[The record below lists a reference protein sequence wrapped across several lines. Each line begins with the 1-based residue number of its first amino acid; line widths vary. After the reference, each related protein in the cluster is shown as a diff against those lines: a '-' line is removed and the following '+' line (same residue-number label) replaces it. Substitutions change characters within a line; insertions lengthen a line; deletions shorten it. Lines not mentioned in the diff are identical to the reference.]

1 VAVTH
6 PDIASLVDGGET
18 TLSTRSKERV
28 NEQSNIRLSHRR
40 IIRSTIMAQ
49 LNSNLHQLFNI
60 VQKDSRIGIGLM
72 SGTSLDGL
80 DIALCRFAGSG
91 LQTKCELLKF
101 TTVPYQEF
109 FKSEVRTIFARRQV
123 DLEKVC
129 LLNDFIGS
137 YHAELILQA
146 LTDWDVKPDEVDFIA
161 SHGQTIYHAPKRL
174 HGQQG
179 YPNATLQI
187 GDGDHLAIKTG
198 ILTICDFR
206 QKNVAAGGEGA
217 PLALY
222 GDVLLGS
229 KAGEDRIL
237 VNIGGISNL
246 TYLPADG
253 DLAKVLC
260 SDIGPGNT
268 LIDMYCRKYFDKA
281 FDEDSAIAFS
291 GEVNGGLLNSLLK
304 HPFFGE
310 QPPKTTGPEL
320 FNKDYVSKAQERSGT
335 THIAPKDVIATL
347 SAFTAKAIADFGRG
361 YLPKGAKMFVSGGGA
376 KNPFVMN
383 YLAERLYKTTIADT
397 AALGI
402 NPDAKEA
409 ILFALLGNEAL
420 TGEPLVIGNNPAVLM
435 GKFSFAG

>member
-1 VAVTH
+1 
-6 PDIASLVDGGET
+6 
-18 TLSTRSKERV
+18 
-28 NEQSNIRLSHRR
+28 
-40 IIRSTIMAQ
+40 MAQ
-49 LNSNLHQLFNI
+49 LNNNLQHLFNI
-60 VQKDSRIGIGLM
+60 AQKPARIGIGLM

-80 DIALCRFAGSG
+80 DIALCRFTDSG
-91 LQTKCELLKF
+91 LQTQCELLQF
-101 TTVPYQEF
+101 TTVPYQDF
-109 FKSEVRTIFARRQV
+109 FKSEVRTIFSRRPV

-137 YHAELILQA
+137 YHAELIIQA
-146 LTDWDVKPDEVDFIA
+146 LQDWNVEPADVDFIA

-174 HGQQG
+174 HRQEG

-187 GDGDHLAIKTG
+187 GDGDHIAVKTG
-198 ILTICDFR
+198 ILTISDFR
-206 QKNVAAGGEGA
+206 QKQIAAGGEGA

-229 KAGEDRIL
+229 KVGEDRIL

-253 DLAKVLC
+253 DMAKVLC

-268 LIDMYCRKYFDKA
+268 LIDMFCRTYFDKA

-291 GEVNGGLLNSLLK
+291 GEVNEGLLNSLLK

-320 FNKDYVSKAQERSGT
+320 FNEEYVRKAQERSDT
-335 THIAPKDVIATL
+335 THISPKDVITTL
-347 SAFTAKAIADFGRG
+347 SAFTAKAIADFTRA

-376 KNPFVMN
+376 KNPFVMQ
-383 YLAERLYKTTIADT
+383 YLEQRLYKTTIADT
-397 AALGI
+397 VALGI

-420 TGEPLVIGNNPAVLM
+420 AGQPLVIGDNPSVLM